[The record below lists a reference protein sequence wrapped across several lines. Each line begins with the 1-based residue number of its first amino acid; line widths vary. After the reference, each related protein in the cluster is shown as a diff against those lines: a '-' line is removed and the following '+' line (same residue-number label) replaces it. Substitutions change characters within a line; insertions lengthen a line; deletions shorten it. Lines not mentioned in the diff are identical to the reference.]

1 MAVIDPDD
9 SARDI
14 AEFAGIRFEKVALRF
29 DEPFWRAAG
38 FGHLMVFPRD
48 PGEWMVWVLGLDAW
62 GAGPA
67 LVFRFDAARWT
78 VADRVAGGAT
88 IMLLV
93 SLFLPW
99 FPVSADSATSLS
111 ARRRTR

>member
-1 MAVIDPDD
+1 ETGRISTLLSEGKTMKCYQCGSDLAESAARCAGAGLSAVRGGRP
-9 SARDI
+9 RRGG
-14 AEFAGIRFEKVALRF
+14 EC
-29 DEPFWRAAG
+29 RAA
-38 FGHLMVFPRD
+38 R
-48 PGEWMVWVLGLDAW
+48 
-62 GAGPA
+62 PA

-93 SLFLPW
+93 LLFLPW
-99 FPVSADSATSLS
+99 FSVSADSATSPP

>member
-1 MAVIDPDD
+1 V
-9 SARDI
+9 SAGPP
-14 AEFAGIRFEKVALRF
+14 AQGGGEC
-29 DEPFWRAAG
+29 RAA
-38 FGHLMVFPRD
+38 R
-48 PGEWMVWVLGLDAW
+48 
-62 GAGPA
+62 PA

-99 FPVSADSATSLS
+99 FSVSADSATSPS

>member
-1 MAVIDPDD
+1 MKCYQYGSDV
-9 SARDI
+9 
-14 AEFAGIRFEKVALRF
+14 AE
-29 DEPFWRAAG
+29 RAARCASTG
-38 FGHLMVFPRD
+38 PPAAGGGRRPRRG
-48 PGEWMVWVLGLDAW
+48 GECRA
-62 GAGPA
+62 ARPA

-93 SLFLPW
+93 LLFLPW
-99 FPVSADSATSLS
+99 FSVSADSATSPP